1 MTTIDFEEDAG
12 STEKIDI
19 QTLSSL
25 GHEQLKV
32 QRELEEL
39 QLQVSKKE
47 EELNIIRKNRIPRI
61 MESLRIGSF
70 TLDSGEGIAI
80 KRSYYGSIK
89 DNEEQ
94 AFDWLKKNGMD
105 DIVKNIVTIEFQ
117 RGEEEKAEELYLNL
131 QKMGY
136 NVDRKQSIHSSTLKA
151 FVKERI
157 QGKESLEEAWVDM
170 GNVQCKEGDKDW
182 GKYVKFAE
190 ERNQLHDL
198 TFPEEIFK
206 VYIVDM
212 AEIKLQKKSTR
223 K

>member
-1 MTTIDFEEDAG
+1 MNEINFEEDAG

-19 QTLSSL
+19 QTLSTL

-32 QRELEEL
+32 QKELEEL

-47 EELNIIRKNRIPRI
+47 EELNTISRDRIPKI
-61 MESLRIGSF
+61 MEALRIGSF
-70 TLDSGEGIAI
+70 TLDSGEGVAI

-94 AFDWLKKNGMD
+94 AFDWLKNNQMD
-105 DIVKNIVTIEFQ
+105 DIVKNMVTIEFQ
-117 RGEEEKAEELYLNL
+117 RGEEDKAEELYLNL

-136 NVDRKQSIHSSTLKA
+136 NVDRKQSIHASTLKA
-151 FVKERI
+151 FVKERM
-157 QGKESLEEAWVDM
+157 QGREILEEAWMDL
-170 GNVQCKEGDKDW
+170 GNIPCKEGDDNW
-182 GKYVKFAE
+182 DKYLKFAE

-212 AEIKLQKKSTR
+212 AEIKLPKKS
-223 K
+223 KK